1 MKYIKNPEQQEEF
14 KPANALNLD
23 IKIDVE
29 KVKAFRRKNVEHLEE
44 VLSFIWTSFA
54 ECECWAKLTPFQQ
67 YSSVEQCFLWYFAT
81 FPARLVCA
89 AALAAVEEDPFYRNK
104 EKVEEQ
110 MRIRSVIKRLALSMK
125 FIKNDTEFT
134 ISAKDA
140 EPALELL
147 EEGLDKRVIVILFTE
162 ELYDKVAKKWGKFKR

>member
-104 EKVEEQ
+104 EKVEDQ

-134 ISAKDA
+134 ISAKDS
-140 EPALELL
+140 EKLISFSKTSLHLL
-147 EEGLDKRVIVILFTE
+147 
-162 ELYDKVAKKWGKFKR
+162 